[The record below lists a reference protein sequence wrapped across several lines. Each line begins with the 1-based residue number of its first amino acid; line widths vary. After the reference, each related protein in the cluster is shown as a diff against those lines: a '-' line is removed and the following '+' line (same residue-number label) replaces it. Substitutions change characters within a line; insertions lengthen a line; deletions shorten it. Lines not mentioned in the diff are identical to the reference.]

1 MVWMIPLQ
9 VVWINSH
16 PSALLGV
23 ALTAAW
29 WGIVIWKAK
38 SFDRFATLVFL
49 GVLLSNAISPI
60 GFENFIKFAEE
71 LFASHP
77 SRTQIY
83 EWFSPFHPMIRD
95 QSLALWFFCSCGL
108 MVVLLWGALSRLST
122 MRAASLILTV
132 TLSLFLLSLSSARH
146 IPLFYFS
153 LVGLVVCLVESV
165 ARDHSSIWLSRAADS
180 KNLACVTVVVCWLI
194 TAWVFVNGYSNGDVR
209 REFAFGVDKKRF
221 PERPIQLVQDAM
233 VGGNIFTEYGIGAY
247 FLYRTHPRY
256 KVYIDSARLDEVYG
270 EEWFMHYM
278 KVGNYPEL
286 LKADIERFD
295 IRAFILPL
303 PRTKSEIVP
312 IYKFLSSDPA
322 WRLVFFDE
330 GSMLYLS
337 TKEASDR
344 GVRTYQALNPLA
356 DMGEVL
362 KASPGLVPVLAQDF
376 ALGDQV
382 NPNSRPFL
390 VLKTWFQRVRNEFGG
405 RAQ

>member
-1 MVWMIPLQ
+1 
-9 VVWINSH
+9 
-16 PSALLGV
+16 
-23 ALTAAW
+23 
-29 WGIVIWKAK
+29 
-38 SFDRFATLVFL
+38 
-49 GVLLSNAISPI
+49 
-60 GFENFIKFAEE
+60 
-71 LFASHP
+71 
-77 SRTQIY
+77 
-83 EWFSPFHPMIRD
+83 
-95 QSLALWFFCSCGL
+95 
-108 MVVLLWGALSRLST
+108 